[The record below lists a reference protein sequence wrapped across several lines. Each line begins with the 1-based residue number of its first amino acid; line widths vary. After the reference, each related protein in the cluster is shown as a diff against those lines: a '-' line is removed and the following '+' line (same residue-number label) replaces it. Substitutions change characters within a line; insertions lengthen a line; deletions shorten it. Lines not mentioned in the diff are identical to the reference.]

1 MAEASEAPLLEAKDL
16 TKVYGGGA
24 LSGGAST
31 TALDGVSLTIPA
43 SRPMMMAVAG
53 ESGSGKTTLAWH
65 LMGTIHP
72 TSGVVRYRG
81 RDLGSLPRSERLGFR
96 RDVQAVFQD
105 PYEAFNPFYRV
116 DHVLE
121 VPVQRLKLASSR
133 RQASAMIVE
142 ALERVGLRPG
152 DTLGR
157 FPHQLS
163 GGQRQRIMVAR
174 AWLTRPRVLIADEP
188 VSMVDASLRAT
199 ILAELRQLHRDLGVA
214 ILYIT
219 HDLTTAYQLCETI
232 MILYRGA
239 LVEAGPVDQVILSP
253 SHPYTELLVS
263 SIPQAGGP
271 RTWLAPDTV
280 EKTATPDRTSR
291 GCSFAPRC
299 PHAMDRCWNE
309 TPPLY
314 RTEGGSLARC
324 FLHADRP
331 EVTSQ
336 VAGEIAA
343 AS

>member
-1 MAEASEAPLLEAKDL
+1 MAEARTVPVTDAPLMEARSL

-24 LSGGAST
+24 LSDRSPT
-31 TALDGVSLTIPA
+31 TALDDVSLTVPS
-43 SRPMMMAVAG
+43 SRPMLMAVAG

-65 LMGTIHP
+65 LMGSIRP
-72 TSGVVRYRG
+72 TSGEVRYRG
-81 RDLGSLPRSERLGFR
+81 RDVATLARRDRLGFR
-96 RDVQAVFQD
+96 REVQAVFQD

-121 VPVQRLKLASSR
+121 VPVRRLKLARSR
-133 RQASAMIVE
+133 RQASDMIE
-142 ALERVGLRPG
+142 DALERVGLRPR

-199 ILAELRQLHRDLGVA
+199 ILSELRQLHREAGVA

-239 LVEAGPVDQVILSP
+239 LVESGPVDEVILAP
-253 SHPYTELLVS
+253 RHPYTQLLVA
-263 SIPQAGGP
+263 SIPQADGP
-271 RTWLAPDTV
+271 RTWLKPDAGEERAAAPV
-280 EKTATPDRTSR
+280 ERATH
-291 GCSFAPRC
+291 GCAFAPRC
-299 PHAMDRCWNE
+299 PHAMERCWNE
-309 TPPLY
+309 RPPLY
-314 RTEGGSLARC
+314 RTRAGVDARC
-324 FLHADRP
+324 FLHDVSGSRA
-331 EVTSQ
+331 
-336 VAGEIAA
+336 
-343 AS
+343 

>member
-1 MAEASEAPLLEAKDL
+1 MAERVAAGEAPLLEARSL

-24 LSGGAST
+24 LSDRSPT
-31 TALDGVSLTIPA
+31 TALDDVSLTVPP
-43 SRPMMMAVAG
+43 SPPMLTAVAG

-81 RDLGSLPRSERLGFR
+81 RDLATLPRSQRLGFR
-96 RDVQAVFQD
+96 REVQAVFQD

-121 VPVQRLKLASSR
+121 VPVRRLKLARSR
-133 RQASAMIVE
+133 RQASDMIVD

-199 ILAELRQLHRDLGVA
+199 ILSELRQLHREAGVA

-232 MILYRGA
+232 MILYRGS
-239 LVEAGPVDQVILSP
+239 LVESGTVDQVIMSP
-253 SHPYTELLVS
+253 SHPYTRLLVS
-263 SIPQAGGP
+263 SIPQANGP
-271 RTWLAPDTV
+271 RTWLMSGAEERATAPD
-280 EKTATPDRTSR
+280 PPPG
-291 GCSFAPRC
+291 GCKFAPRC
-299 PHAMDRCWNE
+299 PHVMDRCWRE
-309 TPPLY
+309 PPKLY
-314 RTEGGSLARC
+314 RTESGALARC
-324 FLHADRP
+324 FLHAP
-331 EVTSQ
+331 T
-336 VAGEIAA
+336 
-343 AS
+343 